1 MAVFQWQG
9 IDASGK
15 DVKGIRDA
23 DNARLLRTLL
33 RKEGILA
40 TSIEE
45 EGAARTRTRR
55 EIDFKSFFQRIS
67 VQEVG
72 IVTRQLATLL
82 RSGVPLVE
90 ALSAIIE
97 QADQPRLAAALT
109 QIRDKVN

>member
-40 TSIEE
+40 TAIEE
-45 EGAARTRTRR
+45 EAAARTRTRR
-55 EIDFKSFFQRIS
+55 EIDFASFFQRFWARSQI
-67 VQEVG
+67 G
-72 IVTRQLATLL
+72 HTRLL
-82 RSGVPLVE
+82 C
-90 ALSAIIE
+90 
-97 QADQPRLAAALT
+97 QPAA
-109 QIRDKVN
+109 